1 MSVRAQKNISGDVG
15 SLLMVIMGNL
25 HESAVLAIGGHP
37 DDVEL
42 GSGGLLSRFVTDYKA
57 EVHIAIM
64 TYGTQHWRRGRV
76 FEADQRAKEALE
88 AAKLLLGIA
97 DDRQAREH
105 LHLGGFKDCELSNA
119 GHAAIAFIED
129 VINVVKPDIIL
140 THAACDLHDDHR
152 QTHYATL
159 SAARDFH
166 GTILLYQ
173 TASTIPDHF
182 APTFFVQL
190 REAELER
197 KMRALDIHVSQREKE
212 FMSHERVTKMA
223 EAWAGFHRMND
234 GARLEP
240 FAIYQS
246 FWR

>member
-1 MSVRAQKNISGDVG
+1 
-15 SLLMVIMGNL
+15 MVIMGNA
-25 HESAVLAIGGHP
+25 HKPVVLAIGGHP

-42 GSGGLLSRFVTDYKA
+42 GSGGLLSRFVMDYEA
-57 EVHIAIM
+57 NVHVAIM

-76 FEADQRAKEALE
+76 FERDERAKEALE
-88 AAKLLLGIA
+88 ALKLLLGIA
-97 DDRQAREH
+97 DDNQAREH

-129 VINVVKPDIIL
+129 VIEVIKPDIIL
-140 THAACDLHDDHR
+140 THAACDLHEDHR
-152 QTHYATL
+152 QTYRATL

-173 TASTIPDHF
+173 TASTVPDQF
-182 APTFFVQL
+182 APTFFVEL
-190 REAELER
+190 REAELET
-197 KMRALDIHVSQREKE
+197 KIRALHTHASQREKE

-223 EAWAGFHRMND
+223 EAWAGFHRMNN

>member
-1 MSVRAQKNISGDVG
+1 M
-15 SLLMVIMGNL
+15 LIMG
-25 HESAVLAIGGHP
+25 SISKPTILAIGSHP

-42 GSGGLLSRFVTDYKA
+42 GSGGFLSRFVTDYDA

-64 TYGTQHWRRGRV
+64 TYGTHHWRRGRV
-76 FEADQRAKEALE
+76 FEEDQRAREALE
-88 AAKLLLGIA
+88 AVKVLLELA
-97 DDRQAREH
+97 DDNRAREH
-105 LHLGGFKDCELSNA
+105 LHLGGFKDCELSNV

-129 VINVVKPDIIL
+129 VIKAVTPDILL

-166 GTILLYQ
+166 GTVLLYQ

-190 REAELER
+190 REEELER
-197 KMRALDIHVSQREKE
+197 KMRALDTHASQREKE
-212 FMSHERVTKMA
+212 FMSHDRVTKMA
-223 EAWAGFHRMND
+223 EAWAGFHRMNN

-246 FWR
+246 FWK

>member
-1 MSVRAQKNISGDVG
+1 
-15 SLLMVIMGNL
+15 MVIMDRTQKPTIL
-25 HESAVLAIGGHP
+25 AVGGHP

-42 GSGGLLSRFVTDYKA
+42 GCGGFLARFVQDCDA

-64 TYGTQHWRRGRV
+64 TYGTHHWRRGDV
-76 FEADQRAKEALE
+76 FAQDQRAKEALQ
-88 AAKLLLGIA
+88 AVKALLGIEGDEEA
-97 DDRQAREH
+97 KEH
-105 LHLGGFKDCELSNA
+105 LHLGGFRDCELSNA

-129 VINVVKPDIIL
+129 VIDLSKPDILL

-159 SAARDFH
+159 SAARGFH

-190 REAELER
+190 HKDELDK
-197 KMRALDIHVSQREKE
+197 KMRALDAHASQRDKD

-223 EAWAGFHRMND
+223 EAWAGFHRMNN

-240 FAIYQS
+240 FSVYQS

>member
-1 MSVRAQKNISGDVG
+1 
-15 SLLMVIMGNL
+15 MVIMG
-25 HESAVLAIGGHP
+25 HTPKPTVLAVGGHP

-42 GSGGLLSRFVTDYKA
+42 GCGGFLSRLMTDCGA

-64 TYGTQHWRRGRV
+64 TYGTHHWRRGKV
-76 FEADQRAKEALE
+76 FEEDQRAREALN
-88 AAKLLLGIA
+88 AVKVLLEI
-97 DDRQAREH
+97 DDGNLAGER
-105 LHLGGFKDCELSNA
+105 LHLGGFEDCELSNA
-119 GHAAIAFIED
+119 GHAAIRFLED
-129 VINVVKPDIIL
+129 VIDLARPDIIL
-140 THAACDLHDDHR
+140 THASCDLHDDHR
-152 QTHYATL
+152 QTHYASL

-166 GTILLYQ
+166 GTVLLYQ

-182 APTFFVQL
+182 APTFFVEL
-190 REAELER
+190 REQELE
-197 KMRALDIHVSQREKE
+197 KKLRALDAHASQREKE

-223 EAWAGFHRMND
+223 EAWAGFHRMNN

>member
-1 MSVRAQKNISGDVG
+1 
-15 SLLMVIMGNL
+15 MVIMEHTNK
-25 HESAVLAIGGHP
+25 SRVLAIGAHP

-42 GSGGLLSRFVTDYKA
+42 GSGGFLARFVTDCEA

-64 TYGTQHWRRGRV
+64 TYGTHHWRRGRL
-76 FEADQRAKEALE
+76 FEEDERAREALE
-88 AAKLLLGIA
+88 AVGILLGTT
-97 DDRQAREH
+97 DNGHLRER
-105 LHLGGFKDCELSNA
+105 LHLGGFRDCELATA
-119 GHAAIAFIED
+119 GHAGIAFLED
-129 VINVVKPDIIL
+129 TIAAVKPDIIL

-159 SAARDFH
+159 SAARSFH

-173 TASTIPDHF
+173 APSTIPDHF

-190 REAELER
+190 REEELEK
-197 KMRALDIHVSQREKE
+197 KMRALEAHASQREKE
-212 FMSHERVTKMA
+212 FMSYEQVVKMA
-223 EAWAGFHRMND
+223 EAWAGFHHMSN
-234 GARLEP
+234 GAKLEP

>member
-1 MSVRAQKNISGDVG
+1 
-15 SLLMVIMGNL
+15 MVIIEYK
-25 HESAVLAIGGHP
+25 HKPTVLAVGGHP

-42 GSGGLLSRFVTDYKA
+42 GSGGFLSRLITDCEA
-57 EVHIAIM
+57 DVHVAIM
-64 TYGTQHWRRGRV
+64 TYGTHHWRRGKI
-76 FEADQRAKEALE
+76 FEEDQRAKESLDAVKVLLE
-88 AAKLLLGIA
+88 IA
-97 DDRQAREH
+97 DDSQARER

-129 VINVVKPDIIL
+129 VIDVVKPDIIL

-152 QTHYATL
+152 QTHYACL
-159 SAARDFH
+159 SAGRDFH
-166 GTILLYQ
+166 GTVLLYQ
-173 TASTIPDHF
+173 TASTIPDQF
-182 APTFFVQL
+182 SPTFFVAL
-190 REAELER
+190 REEELAR
-197 KMRALDIHVSQREKE
+197 KLRALDAHVSQREKD

-223 EAWAGFHRMND
+223 EAWAGFHRMNN

>member
-1 MSVRAQKNISGDVG
+1 
-15 SLLMVIMGNL
+15 MVIMERANKPT
-25 HESAVLAIGGHP
+25 VLAIGAHP

-42 GSGGLLSRFVTDYKA
+42 GSGGFLSRFVTDCEA
-57 EVHIAIM
+57 DVHIAIM
-64 TYGTQHWRRGRV
+64 TYGTHHWRRGRI
-76 FEADQRAKEALE
+76 FEEDQRAREALE
-88 AAKLLLGIA
+88 AVSIILGTA
-97 DDRQAREH
+97 DSKQVLDR

-119 GHAAIAFIED
+119 GHAGIAFVED
-129 VINVVKPDIIL
+129 VIAVVNPDIIL

-173 TASTIPDHF
+173 APSTIPDHF

-190 REAELER
+190 RDEELDK
-197 KMRALDIHVSQREKE
+197 KMRALDAHASQREKE
-212 FMSHERVTKMA
+212 FMSHERVAKMA
-223 EAWAGFHRMND
+223 EAWAGFHRMNN
-234 GARLEP
+234 GAKLEP